1 MEATD
6 AMTDPIRVLLVDDE
20 ELMRA
25 GLRLMIDGAAG
36 IEVIG
41 EAADGA
47 QAVTQ
52 VSALDPDVVL
62 MDVRMPGTDGIEA
75 TAQLTEHGSRARIV
89 VLTAFDTDHFLLDA
103 LRAGAVSF
111 LLKDSP
117 PEDVVRA
124 VHEAAEGQARFSP
137 AVLRRLVRLAAGPT
151 TVTPTQNAPASA
163 GAAGA
168 GAGATGTRPTLL
180 AVPGAPEIA
189 DALFLS
195 LPTIKTHVAHL
206 FDKLQ
211 VTNRVQLAIR
221 VLEQEEGR

>member
-137 AVLRRLVRLAAGPT
+137 AVLRRLVRLAAGPRMHRHRP
-151 TVTPTQNAPASA
+151 VPRARARAPRELARPCSPSRARRRSPSARARSPTWSRK
-163 GAAGA
+163 G
-168 GAGATGTRPTLL
+168 
-180 AVPGAPEIA
+180 
-189 DALFLS
+189 
-195 LPTIKTHVAHL
+195 
-206 FDKLQ
+206 
-211 VTNRVQLAIR
+211 
-221 VLEQEEGR
+221 